1 MPCRAH
7 NSMHRIIESST
18 ARFLWTV
25 LCESVT
31 IWLQRWL
38 GVRYSLR
45 NSDKLA
51 SEDKWYCRPAS
62 LASNSLPSSQS
73 ISCFTISV
81 SALAAPDFCG
91 WQGKS
96 TQAIQ
101 NTPWQCWE
109 YAAKGKSVNHEWFRR
124 RTLLRRLYSH
134 KTLLAKCGLKQ
145 ELCFAW
151 WRTFERRLEF
161 HQLTSGTSL

>member
-109 YAAKGKSVNHEWFRR
+109 YAAKGKSVNHDVERFYDAYILIRPCWQNAVWSRNSA
-124 RTLLRRLYSH
+124 LHDGERLSV
-134 KTLLAKCGLKQ
+134 G
-145 ELCFAW
+145 
-151 WRTFERRLEF
+151 
-161 HQLTSGTSL
+161 